1 LPPDRGA
8 PSRPKPQNGRQIPHA
23 LASEIFLEIHLSE
36 VAGNSSLNRSRQR
49 DRTPVALRKP
59 TMSDVARLA
68 GVGTMT
74 VSRVLSGAVRVSA
87 ETTQRVQT
95 AIDQLKYRPNEL
107 ARAFRGQRS
116 HSIGLIIP
124 YLYDPFFANC
134 AHAVTTVAKERGYS
148 VIITT
153 SAEDPDTEFTEAEH
167 MLERHVDGLVLI
179 PSRFRQ
185 SRLSRGLFGKTPVVA
200 FDRPAPDPSLD
211 VVMVQN
217 TAGARRIVEHLIVE
231 HGHKRIAYMGL
242 SRSLFTINAR
252 FLGYRRA
259 MQEAD
264 LEPDASFE
272 CVTEEDTLRI
282 LKEKL
287 DGKDAPT
294 AILTSNTLVT
304 RYVLGAIAHLGIRVP
319 NDIAFAGFDDFDL
332 AEFTSPP
339 LTVVRQPAQEM
350 GRVATSLLFDR
361 ITRGEIPQSGNR
373 IVLPVEIVL
382 RRSCGCKHRTP
393 VVIS

>member
-1 LPPDRGA
+1 M
-8 PSRPKPQNGRQIPHA
+8 
-23 LASEIFLEIHLSE
+23 
-36 VAGNSSLNRSRQR
+36 
-49 DRTPVALRKP
+49 PVAHRKP

-74 VSRVLSGAVRVSA
+74 VSRVLSGTVRVSA

-95 AIDQLKYRPNEL
+95 AIEQLKYRPNEL

-134 AHAVTTVAKERGYS
+134 AHAVTAVAREHGYS

-153 SAEDPDTEFTEAEH
+153 AGEDPDTEFAEAEH
-167 MLERHVDGLVLI
+167 MLERHVDGLVVI
-179 PSRFRQ
+179 PSKFRQ
-185 SRLSRGLFGKTPVVA
+185 TRLSRSLFGKTPVVA
-200 FDRPAPDPSLD
+200 FDRPVPDPSID
-211 VVMVQN
+211 VVLVQN
-217 TAGARRIVEHLIVE
+217 TAGARRIVEHLIEE

-242 SRSLFTINAR
+242 SRTLFTINTR

-259 MQEAD
+259 MQDAG
-264 LEPDASFE
+264 LEVDATFDCNSDE
-272 CVTEEDTLRI
+272 VTLRI

-287 DGKDAPT
+287 SGKDAPT
-294 AILTSNTLVT
+294 AILTSNTLAT
-304 RYVLGAIAHLGIRVP
+304 RYVLGAIAHLGVRVP
-319 NDIAFAGFDDFDL
+319 TDIAFAGFDDFDL

-361 ITRGEIPQSGNR
+361 IARGEIPHTGNR

-382 RRSCGCKHRTP
+382 RRSCGCKHRVP